1 MLPNLPILF
10 NWTNFQWSNNE
21 NLESTINKGCVKRP
35 KIINIQEVFQMN
47 QFHTFFTFYG
57 FLQSVIIMMH

>member
-35 KIINIQEVFQMN
+35 EIINIQEVFLMN
-47 QFHTFFTFYG
+47 QFNFSLFMDFFK
-57 FLQSVIIMMH
+57 L